1 MRGGTERGGRGEGEM
16 REGTERGGRGGGGGG
31 GGGEQERKIVIFVDK
46 KENDLQHT
54 GSRRHVP

>member
-16 REGTERGGRGGGGGG
+16 REGTERGGR